1 MDYIFQFGP
10 VFRNFG
16 QLMEGARLTALLTV
30 GTMGIGLLIGLAGAF
45 LRTFGPKPVVWIVT
59 IYVETIRNTP
69 FLIQL
74 FLLYFGL
81 PTLGLGLDPTEA
93 ALVGMSVNCGAYA
106 VEIIRSGI
114 LAIPPGQI
122 EAARA
127 LAFKTSDIVRHVV
140 LFPAF
145 RVAFPALGSQF
156 VLVMLGSSVVST
168 IAAEELTAKGH
179 ILETETFRPFEVYLV
194 ITLIYL
200 CMAFAMKI
208 AFAAI
213 DTFYLQR
220 RGSL

>member
-1 MDYIFQFGP
+1 MDYVFQFGA
-10 VFRNFG
+10 VFQNLG
-16 QLMEGARLTALLTV
+16 PLMEGARLTALLTL
-30 GTMGIGLLIGLAGAF
+30 GTMVIGLAIGIVGA
-45 LRTFGPKPVVWIVT
+45 LARTFGPKPVAWLVT

-106 VEIIRSGI
+106 IEIIRSGI
-114 LAIPPGQI
+114 LAVPPGQI

-127 LAFKTSDIVRHVV
+127 LAFRTSDIIRYVV
-140 LFPAF
+140 LFPAI
-145 RVAFPALGSQF
+145 RIAFPALGSQF

-194 ITLIYL
+194 ITIIYL
-200 CMAFAMKI
+200 GIAFLMKAAFAL
-208 AFAAI
+208 I
-213 DTFYLQR
+213 DTFYFQR
-220 RGSL
+220 RGAL